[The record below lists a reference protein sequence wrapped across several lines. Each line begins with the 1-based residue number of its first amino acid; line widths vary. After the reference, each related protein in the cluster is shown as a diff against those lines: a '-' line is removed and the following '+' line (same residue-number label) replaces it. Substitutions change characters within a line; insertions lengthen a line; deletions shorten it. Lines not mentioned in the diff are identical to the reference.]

1 MSMKINSHI
10 KKALDVLKKSPLK
23 LTTQRTRLIEIL
35 FKDGDQHFTA
45 EEVYKEVNRHKY
57 KISLATIYNC
67 LNQFTKHEI
76 LKPVRFSNDKV
87 YFDTNTERHHHFF
100 CKSTEKLSDIKSS
113 DVKISNLPKIPRGKK
128 LESVEVVV
136 NISDWYWFSLS

>member
-1 MSMKINSHI
+1 MKRNLHI
-10 KKALDVLKKSPLK
+10 DKALNILKSSPLK
-23 LTTQRTRLIEIL
+23 VTTQRTRLIEIL
-35 FKDGDQHFTA
+35 FKNGDHHFTA
-45 EEVYKEVNRHKY
+45 EDVYKEVNDNNY

-76 LKPVRFSNDKV
+76 LKSVRISSDKI
-87 YFDTNTERHHHFF
+87 YFDTNTKGHHHFF

-113 DVKISNLPKIPRGKK
+113 EVGISSLPKIPKGKK

-136 NISDWYWFSLS
+136 NISD

>member
-1 MSMKINSHI
+1 MKRNLHI
-10 KKALDVLKKSPLK
+10 DKALNILKSSPLK
-23 LTTQRTRLIEIL
+23 VTKQRTRLIEIL
-35 FKDGDQHFTA
+35 FKNGDHHFTA
-45 EEVYKEVNRHKY
+45 EDVYKEVNDNNY

-76 LKPVRFSNDKV
+76 LKSVRLSSDKI
-87 YFDTNTERHHHFF
+87 YFDTNTKGHHHFF

-113 DVKISNLPKIPRGKK
+113 EVGISSLPKIPKGKK

-136 NISDWYWFSLS
+136 NISD

>member
-1 MSMKINSHI
+1 MKKNLHI
-10 KKALDVLKKSPLK
+10 DKALDILKSSPLK
-23 LTTQRTRLIEIL
+23 VTTQRTRLIEIL
-35 FKDGDQHFTA
+35 FKNGDHHFTA
-45 EEVYKEVNRHKY
+45 EDIYKEVNDNNY

-76 LKPVRFSNDKV
+76 LKSVRLSSDKI
-87 YFDTNTERHHHFF
+87 YFDTNTKGHHHFF

-113 DVKISNLPKIPRGKK
+113 EVGISSLPKIPKGKK

-136 NISDWYWFSLS
+136 NISD